1 MKLIQ
6 KLSKVCSQKIISLGR
21 LHEVNESVLRYGCE
35 LLLTSFF
42 GLLILIGLSL
52 LVGHPFAWVFFVIGF
67 APQRTSAGGYHAD
80 THTRCYIATSAMF
93 LAGILA
99 TYCFDWSRYVC
110 IGIAVFSTISII
122 FLAPLT
128 AVNKPLSK
136 KRFRSNR
143 IRSLIIAFVHLV
155 TAVFFTMLN
164 LVGEEINMYFAGIF
178 FASASLIIG
187 KIKNSLKGGKTDEG

>member
-6 KLSKVCSQKIISLGR
+6 KISTACAQKIIALGE
-21 LHEVNESVLRYGCE
+21 LHEVNEAVLRYGCE

-42 GLLILIGLSL
+42 GLLILMVLSL
-52 LVGHPFAWVFFVIGF
+52 LVGHPFAWLFFVIGF

-80 THTRCYIATSAMF
+80 THARCYIATSTMF
-93 LAGILA
+93 LAGTLA
-99 TYCFDWSRYVC
+99 AYCLDWNRFIY
-110 IGIAVFSTISII
+110 IGTAVFSFLAII

-128 AVNKPLSK
+128 AVNKPLSV

-143 IRSLIIAFVHLV
+143 IRSLIIACAHLL
-155 TAVFFTMLN
+155 TALFFTMLDWVN
-164 LVGEEINMYFAGIF
+164 EEINMYFASIF

-187 KIKNSLKGGKTDEG
+187 KIKNSRKGGKSYEG